1 MSTTQNVIRE
11 PPDLA
16 ASMRAVAE
24 VLDGSAVFKN
34 DADHLREWAAE
45 IEARQRQ
52 DTEHGR

>member
-24 VLDGSAVFKN
+24 VLDGSATFQA
-34 DADHLREWAAE
+34 DAAYLRRRADE
-45 IEARQRQ
+45 IECRQRQ
-52 DTEHGR
+52 EDEHGR